1 MFSTRLGH
9 RRGGN
14 LRQAPGETKF
24 GRGALFTFERL
35 DFAVDLAKRMSSD
48 ELRTILEQT
57 WSGLAK
63 AVDQV
68 NHPWRFP
75 ALGTQGLDGPDVRT
89 MVLRSADA
97 VARQLT
103 AQTDIRSAKVSG
115 FRKDPRVAW
124 HFFDPQTRVQ
134 VRAHGRVTV
143 HHDNEVTRAT
153 WTAVQEANKRNYA
166 VPPAPG
172 SPIDDPSLGQ
182 APASDKAAASANF
195 AVLSSG
201 ITFIDWLQLGDEW
214 HRRAQFT
221 WTGGDWRCAWVAP

>member
-1 MFSTRLGH
+1 
-9 RRGGN
+9 
-14 LRQAPGETKF
+14 
-24 GRGALFTFERL
+24 
-35 DFAVDLAKRMSSD
+35 MSSD
-48 ELRTILEQT
+48 ELQNILDKT

-75 ALGTQGLDGPDVRT
+75 ALGTQGLDGPNVRT

-97 VARQLT
+97 AARQLT
-103 AQTDIRSAKVSG
+103 AQTDIRSAKVSV

-124 HFFDPQTRVQ
+124 YFFDPQTKVQ

-143 HHDNEVTRAT
+143 HHDNEVTRAA
-153 WTAVQEANKRNYA
+153 WAAVPEANKRNYA
-166 VPPAPG
+166 MPPAPG

-182 APASDKAAASANF
+182 APAGDEAAAYANF

-221 WTGGDWRCAWVAP
+221 WTGGDWRRAWVAP